1 MADPGWAAREP
12 GVNDMLIKS
21 GAGPGT
27 TLANMAVWIAE
38 SIAQEV
44 AFGTSL
50 ANAGMLSAQWL
61 GAGATGSATSGTGL
75 NSALQVLTG
84 WVLAKIPITETA
96 ATAYATAVA
105 GMIPQ
110 VECHANRIEEHTN
123 QQINPWVFGALT
135 PVITA
140 LNTTYF
146 GGYWPNNSSVGIAYG
161 TVLSG
166 LTAALGVPAPPAP
179 MGASPAA
186 PAAAAT
192 AVAEATATNTAGQ
205 AMRESSEAAATA
217 ANQGTSTA
225 SDMGSQMSSIMQ
237 PMQSMAQMVPQ
248 MMQAPMQAMTAP
260 MQALTSPIQSLMG
273 MFTSMKPTDG
283 LATSALTDPLKG
295 GPGATPLASTGGPGA
310 GTGVG
315 AGVGGVPTAAPATS
329 YTRPTSS
336 FATEGTVGRAN
347 GVQAA
352 GLLES
357 PAARTTT
364 GMGGGSPM
372 PMHPG
377 MLGNRGGE
385 DSKEELTHARI
396 VVDTNPALQR

>member
-1 MADPGWAAREP
+1 
-12 GVNDMLIKS
+12 MLIKS
-21 GAGPGT
+21 GAGPAT

-38 SIAQEV
+38 SVAQET

-50 ANAGMLSAQWL
+50 ANAGALSAQWL
-61 GAGATGSATSGTGL
+61 GAGATGSATTGGGL
-75 NSALQVLTG
+75 NGALQLLTG
-84 WVLAKIPITETA
+84 WVLAKVPITETA

-110 VECHANRIEEHTN
+110 MECHANRIEEHTN
-123 QQINPWVFGALT
+123 QQINPWVWGALT

-140 LNTTYF
+140 LNMTYF
-146 GGYWPNNSSVGIAYG
+146 GGYWPNNASVGIAYG

-166 LTAALGVPAPPAP
+166 LTAALSVPAPPAP

-186 PAAAAT
+186 PVAAAT

-205 AMRESSEAAATA
+205 AMRESSEAAAQA
-217 ANQGTSTA
+217 ANTSTGTA
-225 SDMGSQMSSIMQ
+225 GDMGSQMSSLMQ

-248 MMQAPMQAMTAP
+248 MMQAPMQALSAP
-260 MQALTSPIQSLMG
+260 MQALTSPLQSMMG
-273 MFTSMKPTDG
+273 MFSSVKPTDG
-283 LATSALTDPLKG
+283 LSTATSLTDPVKG
-295 GPGATPLASTGGPGA
+295 APTTALASSLGT

-315 AGVGGVPTAAPATS
+315 TGTGTGVGTVPTAPVTN

-336 FATEGTVGRAN
+336 FSTEATSGRAT
-347 GVQAA
+347 GLQST

-364 GMGGGSPM
+364 AMGGGGTPM
-372 PMHPG
+372 PMSPG
-377 MLGNRGGE
+377 MLGRNDE
-385 DSKEELTHARI
+385 SNKDELTHARI
-396 VVDTNPALQR
+396 VVDPGPSVQR